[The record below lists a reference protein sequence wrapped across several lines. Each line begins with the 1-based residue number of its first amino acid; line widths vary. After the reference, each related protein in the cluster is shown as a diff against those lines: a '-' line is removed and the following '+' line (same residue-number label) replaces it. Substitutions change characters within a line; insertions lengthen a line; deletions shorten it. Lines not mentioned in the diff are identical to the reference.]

1 MSDSLL
7 LVCPHCAAV
16 NRVPQARLGDQPQCG
31 TCHNSIFSGQ
41 PLEVDQARFER
52 HIARNDIV
60 VAVDF
65 WAAWCGP
72 CRMMAPNYAQAA
84 TRVEPHARLLKV
96 DTEACQE
103 LAARF
108 TIRSIPTIILFKG
121 GREIA
126 RRSGA
131 LDTAT
136 LVGWIGGAAGAA

>member
-1 MSDSLL
+1 MSEALL

-31 TCHNSIFSGQ
+31 TCHQSIFTGQ
-41 PLEVDQARFER
+41 PLDVDQHKFER
-52 HIARNDIV
+52 HIGRNEIV

-65 WAAWCGP
+65 WASWCGP
-72 CRMMAPNYAQAA
+72 CRTMAPHYAQAA
-84 TRVEPHARLLKV
+84 ARLEPRARLLKV

-103 LAARF
+103 VAARYA
-108 TIRSIPTIILFKG
+108 IRSIPTIILFKG

-131 LDTAT
+131 LDTGT
-136 LVGWIGGAAGAA
+136 LVSWIGGSAVA